1 MRLGIASWSFILI
14 ILVLLVVKDGCAR
27 KIAEET
33 EADNQLM
40 KAPVLHHDLKQ
51 SPTNVKPDDNH
62 HKQHK
67 DKANE
72 DNDDDDDPDHDHD
85 HDHDDDHHHEYDDHD
100 HHHHHHFDHEN
111 DHA

>member
-14 ILVLLVVKDGCAR
+14 TLVFLVVKDGCAR
-27 KIAEET
+27 KITEET

-40 KAPVLHHDLKQ
+40 KPSVHHDLKQ
-51 SPTNVKPDDNH
+51 SPTIMPIEVSNVKLDDL

-72 DNDDDDDPDHDHD
+72 DDDDDDDHHDHDHD
-85 HDHDDDHHHEYDDHD
+85 HDHDD
-100 HHHHHHFDHEN
+100 HHHHHHLDHEN